1 MVEYCHDDILLILCQ
16 VGKISQLASSYNFK
30 FRLWEQYQR
39 QSLSFMVYAAWC
51 HRLKQGSNVR
61 NNIRRKRKQ
70 AAKTVRDYG
79 GYTNKQQKLNE
90 RRAFRGRINIGLACW
105 ADGGW
110 QSLSWTYRWHWLCS
124 TLFICHLPPRPGHYW
139 KTWGQKVESPSKW
152 RSGYCRL
159 PQHLQSYLI
168 FSRDKKKIGEW
179 VNKCF
184 MAEMMTRLF
193 GGGKFRFLYKE
204 YFLFFSNVYPERR
217 ERAPISV
224 CELLCAFTYQRVI
237 SITEWRKADRTQA
250 GLGARWNWNR
260 LKISPVITAMFN

>member
-1 MVEYCHDDILLILCQ
+1 MVEYCHDDILLILWQ

-110 QSLSWTYRWHWLCS
+110 QNLSWTYRWHWLCS

-139 KTWGQKVESPSKW
+139 KTWGQKVESPSK
-152 RSGYCRL
+152 RRGGYCRL

-204 YFLFFSNVYPERR
+204 YFLLICYQINRSLMFTQRGGR
-217 ERAPISV
+217 ERSFQSV
-224 CELLCAFTYQRVI
+224 SDCVRLPTKDWSVSLNGGRQIEHRQVKGRVEI
-237 SITEWRKADRTQA
+237 GTGWKFLQ
-250 GLGARWNWNR
+250 
-260 LKISPVITAMFN
+260 